1 MKKCKQNKTKRKE
14 KKNEL
19 FQESSTVHPLYWRN
33 SIRYVRICPI
43 WNKYFFKT
51 LPVELPQ
58 ARAVPETFSC
68 LDKTAGYFFI
78 VKNTQR
84 KLHLSTG
91 KNYHLTRRQL
101 TRNKP
106 VQWVFIIS
114 HWFLHGTWLLLYK
127 TSQQSRHVLFQ
138 LSACQ
143 CCSEP
148 VEGTKMI
155 INILTSKRATA
166 KFSHTQPSQNAR
178 KRWLQGTGPSSR
190 CLLFCKKKKKKS

>member
-1 MKKCKQNKTKRKE
+1 MKKMRTKQNKKKGKE
-14 KKNEL
+14 KRALPRIKH
-19 FQESSTVHPLYWRN
+19 STSCVLAQFYT
-33 SIRYVRICPI
+33 V
-43 WNKYFFKT
+43 
-51 LPVELPQ
+51 
-58 ARAVPETFSC
+58 RAVPETFSC

-78 VKNTQR
+78 VKTTQR

-127 TSQQSRHVLFQ
+127 TSQQSLPVLFQ

-148 VEGTKMI
+148 VEGTKLI
-155 INILTSKRATA
+155 VNILTSKRATA

-178 KRWLQGTGPSSR
+178 NRWLQGTGASSR
-190 CLLFCKKKKKKS
+190 YLLFFQKKKKLINVFRINWIPKLTRSRFVV